1 MDVLAEFGK
10 IASVFGVA
18 FFSLWGAVPV
28 GLALGLSPIVIA
40 ATCAASYGVGA
51 WLVLF
56 LGEPFRRWLYKRIG
70 HKLPADPNSRTR
82 RILDKYGAP
91 GLGAI
96 APVTLGAQLGALVG
110 LMMNMP
116 RGRLFFALL
125 AGGLV
130 WSILFTLAFVLGLAG
145 VQAVVQ

>member
-1 MDVLAEFGK
+1 MDVLAELGK

-28 GLALGLSPIVIA
+28 GLALGLSPVVIA
-40 ATCAASYGVGA
+40 ATCTLSYGVGA

-70 HKLPADPNSRTR
+70 HKLPTDPNSRTR

-91 GLGAI
+91 GLGGI
-96 APVTLGAQLGALVG
+96 APVTLGSQLGALVG
-110 LMMNMP
+110 LMVNMP
-116 RGRLFFALL
+116 RGRLFTA
-125 AGGLV
+125 V
-130 WSILFTLAFVLGLAG
+130 WSGQYCLRWRLC
-145 VQAVVQ
+145 